1 MNFAVCL
8 NQVPDTSARIK
19 IAPDGKGIDQ
29 TGVTYVINPYDEF
42 ALEEALKLK
51 EKFGGVV
58 TVFSVGDDSFQ
69 QNIRKA
75 LAMGADKA
83 VLIKSPVK
91 DAHDVA
97 FALSEAIKSHFGGMP
112 DAIFLGKE
120 STDFN
125 DAQVG
130 AMLAEIFDVP
140 CVSVVVGLETDGKT
154 AKLEREI
161 EGGKEIVEVAFP
173 FVLTAQ
179 KGLNLPRVPNMK
191 GIMAAKT
198 KPIETKE
205 IALASASKSILLNLD
220 KPPQK
225 QAGKIVASASELV
238 KLLHTEAKVI

>member
-1 MNFAVCL
+1 MNLAVCL

-19 IAPDGKGIDQ
+19 IAPDGKGIDAA
-29 TGVTYVINPYDEF
+29 GIAFVINPYDEF

-51 EKFGGVV
+51 EKFGGSV
-58 TVFSVGDDSFQ
+58 TIFSVGDDSFQ
-69 QNIRKA
+69 QNIRKG

-91 DAHDVA
+91 DASDVA
-97 FALSEAIKSHFGGMP
+97 YALAEAIKAHFGGMP
-112 DAIFLGKE
+112 DCVLLGKE

-130 AMLAEIFDVP
+130 PMLAELFDVP
-140 CVSVVVGLETDGKT
+140 CVTVVVAMETDGKT

-161 EGGKEIVEVAFP
+161 EGGKELVEVAFP

-191 GIMAAKT
+191 GIMAAKS

-205 IALASASKSILLNLD
+205 IPLASSGKTTLLSLD

-225 QAGKIVASASELV
+225 QAGKIVASAAELV
-238 KLLHTEAKVI
+238 HLLHSEAKVV